1 MPSALPVST
10 TGVLS
15 RDPAAAVVDE
25 EESFT
30 AVSEDAADG
39 FSTLLLLP
47 QEQRVRQTHR
57 SIGSNMKRPFVLG
70 VILFLLKYFF
80 AAALLLE

>member
-15 RDPAAAVVDE
+15 RDPAASVVAGD
-25 EESFT
+25 ESFA
-30 AVSEDAADG
+30 AVSEDTAEG
-39 FSTLLLLP
+39 FSVLSLLP
-47 QEQRVRQTHR
+47 QEQKVRQTHR

>member
-15 RDPAAAVVDE
+15 RDPAAAVVAG
-25 EESFT
+25 EESFAT
-30 AVSEDAADG
+30 VSEDAAEG
-39 FSTLLLLP
+39 FSALSLLP

>member
-1 MPSALPVST
+1 MVA
-10 TGVLS
+10 G
-15 RDPAAAVVDE
+15 
-25 EESFT
+25 EESFA
-30 AVSEDAADG
+30 AVSEDAAEG
-39 FSTLLLLP
+39 FSALSLLP